1 MQPFRRILAT
11 VLVPLAI
18 LCSAPTHAQQDSRTD
33 TQYVWD
39 LTDLYPSV
47 DAWHV
52 AREDV
57 LKEISALEQFKGT
70 LGKSPDKLYSG
81 LFGISATLKSVSRLY
96 VYAGLLHDEDIGNT
110 ANQEINQLAE
120 IAYAQFGEATAW
132 LEPELLTLG
141 ERKIQKFLK
150 KNEKLEPFRHY
161 LNNTLR
167 NAPHTLDTE
176 GEKTL
181 SLFTRSLE
189 APSNI
194 YSVLSNSDIPWPQ
207 VRLSDGK
214 EYRIDAAGYS
224 RWRASQNRSDRQAV
238 FDAYWGK
245 WKDYRS
251 TIGNV
256 LNSHLQAQVAL
267 ARSRKYDSVLQR
279 ELFEDNLPEEIYRT
293 LVREVNQALPTLHRY
308 FKLRGEMLGVKQ
320 MKYYDIYPTLVSL
333 DKEFDI
339 ETSIDITLKAMQPLG
354 DDWRKK
360 QSDAMRQRWMHV
372 FPSPGKR
379 SGAYMSGSAYD
390 VHPYVLLNHNDD
402 YESLST
408 LAHEWGHVVHTLYA
422 TESQPF
428 ETFRYST
435 FIAEIPSTSL
445 ELILQEYMVENATT
459 VDEKLFYLGSG
470 LESLRATFFRQ
481 TMFAEF
487 ELLLYEAV
495 EKGEALS
502 GEKISQMYGEIL
514 RRYHGHDQK
523 VVEIDELYHSEWMFI
538 PHFYYN
544 MYVFQY
550 ATSITAGT
558 ALYER
563 MVTEGDNAVERFIN
577 LLRAGGSD
585 YPHTLLKQAGVD
597 LTQPEPFRAVVKRMN
612 LIMDEMEK
620 LLEQKQSR

>member
-1 MQPFRRILAT
+1 MQPFRRLLAT
-11 VLVPLAI
+11 VLVPLT
-18 LCSAPTHAQQDSRTD
+18 LLSTAPSYSQPDPEPD
-33 TQYVWD
+33 TRYVWD
-39 LTDLYPSV
+39 LADLYPSV
-47 DAWHV
+47 DAWQT

-57 LKEISALEQFKGT
+57 LEEISALEQLKGT
-70 LGKSPDKLYSG
+70 LGKSPERLYNG
-81 LFGISATLKSVSRLY
+81 LSSISATLKNVSRLY
-96 VYAGLLHDEDIGNT
+96 VYASLKHDEDIGNT

-120 IAYAQFGEATAW
+120 IAYAQFSEATAW

-141 ERKIQKFLK
+141 ERKIQRFLK

-189 APSNI
+189 APGNI

-214 EYRIDAAGYS
+214 EHRIDTAGYS
-224 RWRASQNRSDRQAV
+224 RWRASQNRGDRQAV
-238 FDAYWGK
+238 FDAYWNK

-293 LVREVNQALPTLHRY
+293 LVTEVNQALPTLHRY

-339 ETSIDITLKAMQPLG
+339 DTSIDITLKAMQPLG
-354 DDWRKK
+354 EDWVKK
-360 QSDAMRQRWMHV
+360 QSEAMEQRWMHV

-390 VHPYVLLNHNDD
+390 VHPYVLLNHNND

-408 LAHEWGHVVHTLYA
+408 LAHEWGHAVHTLYA

-487 ELLLYEAV
+487 ELMLYEAV

-523 VVEIDELYHSEWMFI
+523 IVEIDELFHNEWMFI

-563 MVTEGDNAVERFIN
+563 MMTEGEPAIEQFIN

-597 LTQPEPFRAVVKRMN
+597 LTKPEPFRAVVKRMN
-612 LIMDEMEK
+612 LIMDEMER
-620 LLEQKQSR
+620 LLEQKQAR